1 LGWHQP
7 GGGMNVADTADRAF
21 VNFGIA
27 AENLA
32 QTEVA

>member
-1 LGWHQP
+1 
-7 GGGMNVADTADRAF
+7 MNVADTADRAF

-32 QTEVA
+32 QTEAA

>member
-1 LGWHQP
+1 MAP
-7 GGGMNVADTADRAF
+7 IRRRMNVADTADRAF

-32 QTEVA
+32 QTEAA

>member
-1 LGWHQP
+1 
-7 GGGMNVADTADRAF
+7 MNVADTADRAF

-32 QTEVA
+32 QPVAA

>member
-1 LGWHQP
+1 
-7 GGGMNVADTADRAF
+7 MNVADTADPAF

-32 QTEVA
+32 QPVAA